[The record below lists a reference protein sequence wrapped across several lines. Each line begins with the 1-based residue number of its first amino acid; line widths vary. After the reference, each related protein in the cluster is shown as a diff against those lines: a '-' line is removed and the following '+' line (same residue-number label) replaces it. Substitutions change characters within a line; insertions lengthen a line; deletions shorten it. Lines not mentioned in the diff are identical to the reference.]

1 MPLLDGPQQAGP
13 VSRLAEIV
21 VGRRVGGTGVS
32 RSDDRDHI
40 AKTTPAF
47 MTTKEIA
54 DYLRI
59 KERRVYDLVR
69 DRAIPCTR
77 VTGKWLFPKELVDRW
92 LAAHAEGAE
101 TVPPVPPPVVAGSHD
116 PLLAW
121 AVGESGSGLALMAG
135 GSLDG
140 IRRFAEGAAMAAG
153 LHVFDPETGDFNRPV
168 LERGIAGAQPARRGT
183 VLIEWARRRQGL
195 VVAAGNPH
203 SIAGLDDLKSKTL
216 RVVQRQAEA
225 GSHLLLGHLLAREGL
240 SLDELASCGETARN
254 ETDLG
259 LAVLEGRA
267 DAGLAVEAVARSLKL
282 GFVSLIEER
291 YDLLMHR
298 RDYFEPPLQKLFDFA
313 RSDAFRARALRM
325 GGYNVSDLGRVH
337 YNGL

>member
-1 MPLLDGPQQAGP
+1 MSEAD
-13 VSRLAEIV
+13 
-21 VGRRVGGTGVS
+21 GTG
-32 RSDDRDHI
+32 RT
-40 AKTTPAF
+40 APTAPAF
-47 MTTKEIA
+47 MTTREVA

-69 DRAIPCTR
+69 ERAIPCTR
-77 VTGKWLFPKELVDRW
+77 VTGKWLFSKELIDRW

-101 TVPPVPPPVVAGSHD
+101 TAPPPPPPVVAGSHD

-121 AVGESGSGLALMAG
+121 AVGESGSGLALMPG

-140 IRRFAEGAAMAAG
+140 IRRFAEGAAVAAG
-153 LHVFDPETGDFNRPV
+153 LHLFDPASGDFNRPA
-168 LERGIAGAQPARRGT
+168 LTRGLAGADLARRGV

-203 SIAGLDDLKSKTL
+203 GIAGLADLKSKVL
-216 RVVQRQAEA
+216 RVVRRQAEA
-225 GSHLLLGHLLAREGL
+225 GSHLLLEHLLGREGL
-240 SLDELASCGETARN
+240 SLDELASGGETARG

-282 GFVSLIEER
+282 DFVPLVEER

-313 RSDAFRARALRM
+313 RSETCRARAARM
-325 GGYNVSDLGRVH
+325 GGYNVSALGRVH
-337 YNGL
+337 YNGP

>member
-1 MPLLDGPQQAGP
+1 
-13 VSRLAEIV
+13 VSAPYDR
-21 VGRRVGGTGVS
+21 GRRAET
-32 RSDDRDHI
+32 
-40 AKTTPAF
+40 APAF
-47 MTTKEIA
+47 MTTREVA

-77 VTGKWLFPKELVDRW
+77 VTGKWLFPKELIDRW

-101 TVPPVPPPVVAGSHD
+101 TAPTRPPPVVAGSHD

-121 AVGESGSGLALMAG
+121 AIAESGSGLALMPG

-140 IRRFAEGAAMAAG
+140 IRRFAEGAAVAAG
-153 LHVFDPETGDFNRPV
+153 LHLFDPESGDFNRPT
-168 LERGIAGAQPARRGT
+168 LERGIAGTAPERRGT

-195 VVAAGNPH
+195 VIAAGNPH
-203 SIAGLDDLKSKTL
+203 GIAGLADLKTKGL
-216 RVVQRQAEA
+216 RVVRRQAEA

-240 SLDELASCGETARN
+240 SLEDLVAGSETARN

-267 DAGLAVEAVARSLKL
+267 EAGLAVEAVARTLKL
-282 GFVSLIEER
+282 EFVPLIEER

-298 RDYFEPPLQKLFDFA
+298 RDFFEPPLQELFDFA
-313 RSDAFRARALRM
+313 RCETFRARAARM
-325 GGYNVSDLGRVH
+325 GGYDISGLGRVR
-337 YNGL
+337 YNGP